1 MPPAWWVSSLGDHIL
16 FILFHVLE
24 EFRQK
29 QKGMDFEEF
38 VDVALSKMEWKD
50 QQYLRKHIFQ
60 IAIRVYAELQ
70 NEGIL

>member
-1 MPPAWWVSSLGDHIL
+1 V
-16 FILFHVLE
+16 FE

-29 QKGMDFEEF
+29 QKEMDFEEF
-38 VDVALSKMEWKD
+38 VDGALSKMEWKD

-60 IAIRVYAELQ
+60 IAIRVYEELQ